1 MEKKTFS
8 TESKVR
14 VRFVETDQMAVAHH
28 SNYLHWF
35 EVARTDFLR
44 ELGFSY
50 RELEE
55 RGVSMPVMEVGV
67 RYLKPSLYDDLVTI
81 RTRLEERSKLKLR
94 FAYEIFSETGELRTT
109 GFTVLGILNKAG
121 KPQMLPSEVDAVLTK
136 ATQGN

>member
-1 MEKKTFS
+1 MHS
-8 TESKVR
+8 TESKIR

-44 ELGFSY
+44 KLGFSY

-55 RGVSMPVMEVGV
+55 RGVSMPVLEVGL
-67 RYLKPSLYDDLVTI
+67 RYLKPSLYDDEITI
-81 RTRLEERSKLKLR
+81 KVWLAERSRLKLR
-94 FAYEIFSETGELRTT
+94 FEYEIYSEKGEKRTT

-121 KPQMLPSEVDAVLTK
+121 KPQMLPDDVEKVLDRAMRVD
-136 ATQGN
+136 